1 MVKFFMVEATHLVL
15 NLKFNVD
22 VIYLWLII
30 LSVID
35 VVSVDRETLFN
46 LFSES

>member
-1 MVKFFMVEATHLVL
+1 MVEATHLVL
-15 NLKFNVD
+15 NPKFNMY

-30 LSVID
+30 LSVVD

-46 LFSES
+46 RFCES